1 MELSAWI
8 QLMIGIPLVGF
19 VLSIL
24 VPERRERLLSQVAF
38 YTAGLNLLSIVIFL
52 AIWGIEGFPTLDL
65 KEFVLYKN
73 SDFEFLVDFFFDR
86 VGAVYVVMGAVLTF
100 LITFYSRYYLHRE
113 TGYKRFFNT
122 VLFFYLGYNVTVL
135 AGNFETLFVGWEILG
150 LSSFLLVA
158 FYRENYLP
166 TRNALKVFSIYRIGD
181 VGIILAMWASHNLWH
196 ENVTFLKLGNAEL
209 VHEHLMGHSGI
220 GLFISVMLL
229 LAAAAKSAQFP
240 FSSWLPRAM
249 EGPTPSS
256 AIFYGSLS
264 VHLGVFLL
272 LRTFPFWEN
281 QLVVRIIIG
290 LVGMVTAILST
301 MIARVQTSVKTQIG
315 YASLTQIGI
324 MFIEVA
330 AGLEVLVLIHFA
342 GNAFLRTYQLL
353 VSPSVVSYLIREQFY
368 GVAPSLKA
376 TNSGYFQ
383 RLVISC
389 YVWSLKEWNLD
400 KLINRLVFRPLKNLG
415 HRLDFLSYKTLLFYA
430 VPSYLIGLGLL
441 VAGYKIPDGI
451 HVYLPLLFSFLALL
465 MVLKAFSE
473 RNSARLSWSL
483 LTMNHLWMVLAIAE
497 NEQFAWDEIAI
508 YLSGVVLFGIT
519 GLLIITWMKQRTG
532 QSGMYQYHGN
542 VRKYPLMA
550 FLFLLSCLGLMG
562 FPLSPTF
569 VGEDLL
575 FSHIQESQFVLAFF
589 AALAFV
595 MEGVAVIRIFAR
607 LFLGSKIPDSSVTQ
621 VGGKGKKLLSL
632 STFSTKAKTGRFRSI
647 QQFK

>member
-19 VLSIL
+19 VASIL
-24 VPERRERLLSQVAF
+24 IPGAKEKVLSRVAF
-38 YTAGLNLLSIVIFL
+38 YTAGLNLLSVLVFL
-52 AIWGIEGFPTLDL
+52 VFWAFAGFEALNL

-73 SDFEFLVDFFFDR
+73 EHFEFLVDFYFDR
-86 VGAVYVVMGAVLTF
+86 VGAVYVVIGAMLTF
-100 LITFYSRYYLHRE
+100 LITFYSRYYMHRE
-113 TGYKRFFNT
+113 NGYKRFFNT
-122 VLFFYLGYNVTVL
+122 VLFFYLGFNITVL
-135 AGNFETLFVGWEILG
+135 AGNFETLFIGWEILG

-166 TRNALKVFSIYRIGD
+166 TRNAIKVFSIYRIGD
-181 VGIILAMWASHNLWH
+181 VGLILAMWASHHLWH
-196 ENVTFLKLGNAEL
+196 ENITFLKLSNAEL
-209 VHEHLMGHSGI
+209 VSEHLAGHSGI
-220 GLFISVMLL
+220 GMFIALMLL
-229 LAAAAKSAQFP
+229 LAAGAKSAQFP

-272 LRTFPFWEN
+272 MRTFPFWEN
-281 QLVVRIIIG
+281 QILVRILIAMMG
-290 LVGMVTAILST
+290 LFTAIIST

-330 AGLEVLVLIHFA
+330 AGLEVLALIHFA

-368 GVAPSLKA
+368 GFVPKTTILPSGLMGRLK
-376 TNSGYFQ
+376 
-383 RLVISC
+383 ISF

-400 KLINRLVFRPLKNLG
+400 RFINQLVFRPLKALG
-415 HRLDFLSYKTLLFYA
+415 HRLDFLSYKTVLLYF

-441 VAGYKIPDGI
+441 LIGYKIPPEI
-451 HVYLPLLFSFLALL
+451 HAWLPLIFAFIALM
-465 MVLKAFSE
+465 MVLKSFTE
-473 RNSARLSWSL
+473 RKSARLAWIML
-483 LTMNHLWMVLAIAE
+483 LMNHFWMVLAIAE
-497 NEQFAWDEIAI
+497 NENFSGEEIAM
-508 YLSGVVLFGIT
+508 YLSGVIVFGIS
-519 GLLIITWMKQRTG
+519 GLLVISWMKRHVG
-532 QSGMYQYHGN
+532 QSGLFQYHGYI
-542 VRKYPLMA
+542 RRFPLLG
-550 FLFLLSCLGLMG
+550 FLFLLSVLGLMG

-575 FSHIQESQFVLAFF
+575 FSHIHSDQYGLAFF

-595 MEGVAVIRIFAR
+595 MEGIAAIRIYAR
-607 LFLGSKIPDSSVTQ
+607 LFLGKKREEVEDKLNLPFSSPFTQ
-621 VGGKGKKLLSL
+621 
-632 STFSTKAKTGRFRSI
+632 TGIATGVATS
-647 QQFK
+647 FKNSN

>member
-1 MELSAWI
+1 MDLSPWI

-24 VPERRERLLSQVAF
+24 VAENQEKTLSRVAF
-38 YTAGLNLLSIVIFL
+38 YTAGLNLLSVLIFVVFWAFNGFE
-52 AIWGIEGFPTLDL
+52 AINL
-65 KEFVLYKN
+65 KELVLYKTDN
-73 SDFEFLVDFFFDR
+73 FEFLVDFFFDR
-86 VGAVYVVMGAVLTF
+86 VGAVYMVIGAMLTF

-113 TGYKRFFNT
+113 SGYKRFFIT
-122 VLFFYLGYNVTVL
+122 VLFFYLGFNVTVL

-166 TRNALKVFSIYRIGD
+166 TRNAVKVFSIYRIGD
-181 VGIILAMWASHNLWH
+181 VGLILAMWASHHLWH
-196 ENVTFLKLGNAEL
+196 ENITFLKLNNAEL
-209 VHEHLMGHSGI
+209 VSEHLAGHSGI
-220 GLFISVMLL
+220 GMFIALMLL

-272 LRTFPFWEN
+272 MRTFPFWEN
-281 QLVVRIIIG
+281 QITVRVLIG
-290 LVGMVTAILST
+290 LMGVVTAIVST

-330 AGLEVLVLIHFA
+330 AGLEALALIHFA

-368 GVAPSLKA
+368 GFVPKSKIQQTGLV
-376 TNSGYFQ
+376 S
-383 RLVISC
+383 RLRISF

-400 KLINRLVFRPLKNLG
+400 RFINQFVFRPMKTLG
-415 HRLDFLSYKTLLFYA
+415 HRLDFLSYKTVLFYF

-441 VAGYKIPDGI
+441 VIGYKIPAQI
-451 HVYLPLLFSFLALL
+451 HAWLPLLFAFIALV
-465 MVLKAFSE
+465 MVMKAFTE
-473 RNSARLSWSL
+473 RKSARLAWTML
-483 LTMNHLWMVLAIAE
+483 LMNHFWMVLAIAE
-497 NEQFAWDEIAI
+497 NENFSGEEIAM
-508 YLSGVVLFGIT
+508 YLSGVIFFGIS
-519 GLLIITWMKQRTG
+519 GLLVISWMKSNIG
-532 QSGMYQYHGN
+532 QSGLFEYHGYI
-542 VRKYPLMA
+542 RRFPFLG
-550 FLFLLSCLGLMG
+550 FLFLLSVLGLMG

-569 VGEDLL
+569 IGEDLL
-575 FSHIQESQFVLAFF
+575 FSHIHEDQYLLAFF

-595 MEGVAVIRIFAR
+595 MEGIAAIRIFSR
-607 LFLGSKIPDSSVTQ
+607 LFLGNKRQEPEVTL
-621 VGGKGKKLLSL
+621 GDSL
-632 STFSTKAKTGRFRSI
+632 SASFNRNGNLAEV
-647 QQFK
+647 FKNTTLDNSN